1 MLISLVLLL
10 PHKLASS
17 RRSVSWG
24 AARKAAR
31 EKKFKKAQREELS
44 FVFHRIYGYKFIA
57 SIHLAQRV
65 SHHSPSLDNQ
75 EAATAHQ
82 LVLQVLFVCSV
93 LLFPPFIIILK
104 RSDFLKHLK
113 QK

>member
-1 MLISLVLLL
+1 LG
-10 PHKLASS
+10 
-17 RRSVSWG
+17 RSAKNG
-24 AARKAAR
+24 ARKIKTAR
-31 EKKFKKAQREELS
+31 RVELS

-65 SHHSPSLDNQ
+65 SHHSPSLENQ